1 MLYCVCGCVAVW
13 LCGCGCGAVA
23 VAVVLWLWLC
33 GCGAVVLW
41 CCGAVAMWLCAA
53 VVAAA
58 VMRKDPKRGYVT
70 DATPRRS
77 GFQRMLES
85 NRTTGT
91 VSGSGVDKGIG
102 QHADVLLG
110 LWSCCRNVDP
120 VMQGCVRAEAHTRT
134 MLKCR
139 QCGVFYN
146 HLDNQSSKLRGAPNC
161 SYHPREPQT
170 GTLVARTVW
179 GSAGVWRQLM
189 RGGPASR
196 CCTWQRILA
205 VLWHRRLRELE
216 IPLRVPRQPANVP
229 RQQRRRVGVGL
240 PQRCVWHVLR
250 RNSGANAGTLLR
262 YGAWHA
268 QVTTSHSWRRCLL
281 TLLARPHA

>member
-13 LCGCGCGAVA
+13 L
-23 VAVVLWLWLC
+23 W
-33 GCGAVVLW
+33 LW
-41 CCGAVAMWLCAA
+41 CCGWWLCAA

-170 GTLVARTVW
+170 GTLVARTFV
-179 GSAGVWRQLM
+179 GK
-189 RGGPASR
+189 RGGLATANAWWPREQVLHMATHSGRAVAPSATRTRNTTPSHQATRERTSTTTPACGCGVAAKVRVACACATILALTPER
-196 CCTWQRILA
+196 CCAT
-205 VLWHRRLRELE
+205 VLGMRRL
-216 IPLRVPRQPANVP
+216 PRPI
-229 RQQRRRVGVGL
+229 RGVTA
-240 PQRCVWHVLR
+240 
-250 RNSGANAGTLLR
+250 S
-262 YGAWHA
+262 
-268 QVTTSHSWRRCLL
+268 
-281 TLLARPHA
+281 